1 MSCVCVILMYSNL
14 SPEITVYFPLGPL
27 HHNVFIYKLHASYF
41 TAWILMTIDGY
52 NGQNSLSGNA
62 KQPKQLNNSLKD
74 EGAQPKYHLQLKFP
88 LLEFFRNNIAF
99 FPSRHFYNLH
109 TLTATIICLLR
120 TKNCWWWKITGSI
133 FGAHALLGAVTRE
146 YLNSQE
152 IFGSTALAV
161 VQLWQYLQYLL
172 YRKIFGSFAAA

>member
-99 FPSRHFYNLH
+99 FSFSTFLQFAHTNSDHNLS
-109 TLTATIICLLR
+109 LTNKKLLMMKDHGKYFWCTR
-120 TKNCWWWKITGSI
+120 ITGSCDTRI
-133 FGAHALLGAVTRE
+133 FEFTGNIWIYCTCCGTVVT
-146 YLNSQE
+146 
-152 IFGSTALAV
+152 IFA
-161 VQLWQYLQYLL
+161 
-172 YRKIFGSFAAA
+172 IFT

>member
-1 MSCVCVILMYSNL
+1 MFSYTSSMRHISLLEYWWPLMATTDRILCRETPNNPNS
-14 SPEITVYFPLGPL
+14 ST
-27 HHNVFIYKLHASYF
+27 
-41 TAWILMTIDGY
+41 TAWKMRELNQNIICNSNSHYWSFSETIL
-52 NGQNSLSGNA
+52 
-62 KQPKQLNNSLKD
+62 
-74 EGAQPKYHLQLKFP
+74 
-88 LLEFFRNNIAF
+88 FFF
-99 FPSRHFYNLH
+99 FRHFYNLH
-109 TLTATIICLLR
+109 TSTLTATIICLLQ